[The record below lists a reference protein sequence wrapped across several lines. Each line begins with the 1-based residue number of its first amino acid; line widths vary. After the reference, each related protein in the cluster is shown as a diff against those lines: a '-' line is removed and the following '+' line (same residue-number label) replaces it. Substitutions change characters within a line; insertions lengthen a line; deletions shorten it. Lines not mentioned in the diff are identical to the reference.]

1 MSAAPPPTPKGG
13 YDKCVALG
21 AAKAS
26 LPWEKIAVLGV
37 VSGCHIGFG
46 AYLALSVGGSV
57 PMMAANNPGAQRIL
71 LGAFGLPMGLFMTLV
86 AGGELFTGNTA
97 LVTAAVLEGKAT
109 WKNLTK
115 SWSVSFLGNLVGSL
129 LLAWMATQAGTLKS
143 TIGGPIA
150 VAVAKSTQPFAQAFY
165 RGLLCNWL
173 VTMGV
178 WMATNSSDIASK
190 ALAIFLPISAF
201 VALGLDHSVA
211 NMFMI
216 PFGMMNGADIS
227 IRQFLCGN
235 LLPVTLGNIIGGAGA
250 VAGLYKLSFGSKE

>member
-1 MSAAPPPTPKGG
+1 MLWQWPRARNLSLRFVYTRACICSYNRMHTHVTTPN
-13 YDKCVALG
+13 
-21 AAKAS
+21 S
-26 LPWEKIAVLGV
+26 
-37 VSGCHIGFG
+37 
-46 AYLALSVGGSV
+46 
-57 PMMAANNPGAQRIL
+57 QRL
-71 LGAFGLPMGLFMTLV
+71 L
-86 AGGELFTGNTA
+86 
-97 LVTAAVLEGKAT
+97 
-109 WKNLTK
+109 
-115 SWSVSFLGNLVGSL
+115 
-129 LLAWMATQAGTLKS
+129 
-143 TIGGPIA
+143 I
-150 VAVAKSTQPFAQAFY
+150 QAFY

-201 VALGLDHSVA
+201 VALGCVKPLSPSLHAFLNVITLHSNTSSPIKSRRLDHSVA

-216 PFGMMNGADIS
+216 PFGMVWHIFTLAKHSLSKQKRRSAPTRAHESTLISTQMNGADIS